1 MTKIR
6 VCIVDDEKLFMQGMS
21 LILEMD
27 PEIEVVVTASNGQEF
42 FHKLQSLDHGIDV
55 MLLDLEMPEMD
66 GVETLLRIIKAQH
79 HIKVIILTSH
89 YNDSMI
95 IKLLDEGA
103 AGFLAKNE
111 NPDEVIETIK
121 QVNQKGFHINAH
133 IMQLIR
139 NRRLTAGRKQQFLEL
154 TSREIDVLKLI
165 CSEYTNKEIGDRLFI
180 SPRTVEGYR
189 QSILEKTQSKNTAG
203 IVIYAIEHQLF
214 DVKISKYQ

>member
-1 MTKIR
+1 MTKIK

-21 LILEMD
+21 MILGMD
-27 PEIEVVVTASNGQEF
+27 SDIEVVMSAANGLDF
-42 FHKLQSLDHGIDV
+42 FHKLQNNYIDIDV
-55 MLLDLEMPEMD
+55 MLLDLEMPVMD
-66 GVETLLRIIKAQH
+66 GVETLLRLVKEEH
-79 HIKVIILTSH
+79 KIKVIILSSH

-121 QVNQKGFHINAH
+121 QVNSKGFHINAQ

-139 NRRLTAGRKQQFLEL
+139 NRRLIAKRKNQLLEL
-154 TSREIDVLKLI
+154 TPREIDVLKLI
-165 CSEYTNKEIGDRLFI
+165 CLEYTNKEIGDQLHI

>member
-1 MTKIR
+1 MTKIK

-21 LILEMD
+21 MILGMD
-27 PEIEVVVTASNGQEF
+27 SDIEVVMSAANGLDF
-42 FHKLQSLDHGIDV
+42 FHKLQNNHIDIDV
-55 MLLDLEMPEMD
+55 MLLDLEMPVMD
-66 GVETLLRIIKAQH
+66 GVETLLRLVKEEH
-79 HIKVIILTSH
+79 KIKVIILSSH

-121 QVNQKGFHINAH
+121 QVNCKGFHINAQ

-139 NRRLTAGRKQQFLEL
+139 NRRLIAKRKNQLLEL
-154 TSREIDVLKLI
+154 TPREIDVLKLI
-165 CSEYTNKEIGDRLFI
+165 CLEYTNKEIGDQLHI

>member
-1 MTKIR
+1 MTKIK

-21 LILEMD
+21 MILGMD
-27 PEIEVVVTASNGQEF
+27 SDIEVVMSAANGLDF
-42 FHKLQSLDHGIDV
+42 FHKLQNNHIDIDV
-55 MLLDLEMPEMD
+55 MLLDLEMPVMD
-66 GVETLLRIIKAQH
+66 GVETLLRLVKEEH
-79 HIKVIILTSH
+79 KIKVIILSSH

-121 QVNQKGFHINAH
+121 QVNCKGFHINAQ

-139 NRRLTAGRKQQFLEL
+139 NRRLTAKRKNQLLEL
-154 TSREIDVLKLI
+154 TPREIDVLKLI
-165 CSEYTNKEIGDRLFI
+165 CLEYTNKEIGDQLHI

>member
-6 VCIVDDEKLFMQGMS
+6 VCIVDDEKLFMQGMRM
-21 LILEMD
+21 ILELD
-27 PEIEVVVTASNGQEF
+27 EDIEVVLTASNGKDF
-42 FHKLQSLDHGIDV
+42 FHKLDIAPTEIDV
-55 MLLDLEMPEMD
+55 MLLDLEMPQMD
-66 GVETLLRIIKAQH
+66 GVYTLLEIIKLNLN
-79 HIKVIILTSH
+79 IKIIVLTSH

-95 IKLLDEGA
+95 IRLLDEGA

-121 QVNQKGFHINAH
+121 KVHQKGFHVNAH
-133 IMQLIR
+133 TMQLIR
-139 NRRLTAGRKQQFLEL
+139 NRRLIAKRKNQLMEL
-154 TSREIDVLKLI
+154 TSRETDVLKLI
-165 CSEYTNKEIGDRLFI
+165 CLEHTNKEIGDQLHI

>member
-1 MTKIR
+1 MTKIK

-21 LILEMD
+21 MILGMD
-27 PEIEVVVTASNGQEF
+27 SDIEVVMSAANGLDF
-42 FHKLQSLDHGIDV
+42 FHKLQNNHIDIDV
-55 MLLDLEMPEMD
+55 MLLDLEMPVMD
-66 GVETLLRIIKAQH
+66 GVETLLRLVKEEH
-79 HIKVIILTSH
+79 KIKVIILSSH

-121 QVNQKGFHINAH
+121 QVNSKGFHINAQ

-139 NRRLTAGRKQQFLEL
+139 NRRLIAKRKNQLLEL
-154 TSREIDVLKLI
+154 TPREIDVLKLI
-165 CSEYTNKEIGDRLFI
+165 CLEYTNKEIGDQLHI

>member
-6 VCIVDDEKLFMQGMS
+6 VCIVDDEKLFMQGMRM
-21 LILEMD
+21 ILEMD
-27 PEIEVVVTASNGQEF
+27 SEIEVVTTATNGRDF
-42 FHKLQSLDHGIDV
+42 FNKLHHADLDIDV

-66 GVETLLRIIKAQH
+66 GVETLIQIVKSELK
-79 HIKVIILTSH
+79 IKVIILTSH
-89 YNDSMI
+89 YNDSMV

-121 QVNQKGFHINAH
+121 QVNIKGFHINAH

-139 NRRLTAGRKQQFLEL
+139 NRRLIADRKKQVSEL

-165 CSEYTNKEIGDRLFI
+165 CLECTNKEIGDQLFL

-189 QSILEKTQSKNTAG
+189 QSIMEKTQSKNTAG

>member
-1 MTKIR
+1 MTKIK
-6 VCIVDDEKLFMQGMS
+6 VCIVDDEKLFIQGMS
-21 LILEMD
+21 MILGMD
-27 PEIEVVVTASNGQEF
+27 SDIEVVMSATNGLDF
-42 FHKLQSLDHGIDV
+42 FHKLQNNHIDIDV
-55 MLLDLEMPEMD
+55 MLLDLEMPTMD
-66 GVETLLRIIKAQH
+66 GVETLLRLIKEEH
-79 HIKVIILTSH
+79 KIKVIILTSH

-121 QVNQKGFHINAH
+121 QVHLKGFHINAH

-139 NRRLTAGRKQQFLEL
+139 NRRLIANRKNQLSEL
-154 TSREIDVLKLI
+154 TPREIDVLKLI
-165 CSEYTNKEIGDRLFI
+165 CLEYTNKEIGDQLHI

-189 QSILEKTQSKNTAG
+189 QSILEKTHSKNTAG

>member
-1 MTKIR
+1 MTKIK
-6 VCIVDDEKLFMQGMS
+6 VCIVDDEKLFIQGMS
-21 LILEMD
+21 MILGMD
-27 PEIEVVVTASNGQEF
+27 SDIEVVMSAANGLDF
-42 FHKLQSLDHGIDV
+42 FHKLQNNHIDIDV
-55 MLLDLEMPEMD
+55 MLLDLEMPVMD
-66 GVETLLRIIKAQH
+66 GVETLLRLVKEEH
-79 HIKVIILTSH
+79 KIKVIILSSH

-121 QVNQKGFHINAH
+121 QVNSKGFHINAQ

-139 NRRLTAGRKQQFLEL
+139 NRRLIAKRKNQLLEL
-154 TSREIDVLKLI
+154 TPREIDVLKLI
-165 CSEYTNKEIGDRLFI
+165 CLEYTNKEIGDQLHI